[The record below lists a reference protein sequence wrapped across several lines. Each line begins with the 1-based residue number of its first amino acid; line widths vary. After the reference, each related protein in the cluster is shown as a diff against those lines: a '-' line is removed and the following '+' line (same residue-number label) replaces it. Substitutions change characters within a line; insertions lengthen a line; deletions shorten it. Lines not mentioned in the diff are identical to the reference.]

1 MLALSRKKNE
11 ALVINN
17 NIEVTVLEI
26 KGDQVKLGIT
36 APKEV
41 PVYRKEVYIPNEE
54 VKDEFRNAVEETGW
68 DTVIQAI
75 ATSDTLLRATWQALR

>member
-17 NIEVTVLEI
+17 NVEITILDI
-26 KGDQVKLGIT
+26 KGDQVKIGIS

-41 PVYRKEVYIPNEE
+41 PVYRKEVYLQIQESN
-54 VKDEFRNAVEETGW
+54 KDAFESENM
-68 DTVIQAI
+68 D
-75 ATSDTLLRATWQALR
+75 ALKDLF

>member
-17 NIEVTVLEI
+17 DIEITVLDI
-26 KGDQVKLGIT
+26 RGDQVKIGIS

-41 PVYRKEVYIPNEE
+41 PVYRKEVYLQIQEANKEAMNADNLE
-54 VKDEFRNAVEETGW
+54 ALKDWF
-68 DTVIQAI
+68 
-75 ATSDTLLRATWQALR
+75 